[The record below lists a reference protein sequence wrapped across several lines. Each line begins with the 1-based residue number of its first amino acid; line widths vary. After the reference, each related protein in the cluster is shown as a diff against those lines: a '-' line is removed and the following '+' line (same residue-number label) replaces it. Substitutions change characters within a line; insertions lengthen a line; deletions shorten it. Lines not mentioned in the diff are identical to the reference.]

1 MNVGIQPHA
10 CTTSNTMSLGQTV
23 IKRETTVAQLKSV
36 IFDFDSTLS
45 DPQYLDRL
53 GKWAIADKLDICL
66 AMTQSEIIANFGGAQ
81 RIAQLD
87 TMLKSLE
94 DRQVHLMILSLGRTE
109 CMIAQLKAVRLLHY
123 FRTEDIFGRDSNEL
137 RKHNSGRVLCKA
149 ALIQALRHNYNWLSH
164 EVLFVDDSL
173 THIDAVRLGVM
184 RTKNGKVIDVV
195 PSDEA
200 PICRTLLVAD
210 EDKTGMTQEE
220 MLYVCAMLE
229 PLSS

>member
-1 MNVGIQPHA
+1 MHDLQHD
-10 CTTSNTMSLGQTV
+10 V
-23 IKRETTVAQLKSV
+23 IGPNRNKERNDGGAAEKCYLY
-36 IFDFDSTLS
+36 

-137 RKHNSGRVLCKA
+137 RKHNSGESLV
-149 ALIQALRHNYNWLSH
+149 QGSTDPGTSPRHNYNWLSH
-164 EVLFVDDSL
+164 EVLFVDDSV

-210 EDKTGMTQEE
+210 DDKTGMTQEE